1 MANLSLPIKPES
13 AQRMLA
19 AAVSPK
25 QAYADGAPTGAQATD
40 AEGTPL
46 WRVSVFVM
54 DEDATRAPE
63 TVSVTVPAQ
72 TVPAQTAPALPALSP
87 VCFEGLRVLLW
98 SGGASLR
105 ADSVELASPQAAASS
120 SAFLSDIDVAGGDE

>member
-13 AQRMLA
+13 ARRFLA
-19 AAVSPK
+19 ASVSPK
-25 QAYADGAPTGAQATD
+25 NAYADGRPTGAQATD
-40 AEGTPL
+40 PAGVPL

-72 TVPAQTAPALPALSP
+72 TAPALPALQP
-87 VCFEGLRVLLW
+87 LRFAGLRVMLW
-98 SGGASLR
+98 SAGASLR
-105 ADSVELASPQAAASS
+105 ADAVEPIPPDSAAPT
-120 SAFLSDIDVAGGDE
+120 AFLSDIEGGE

>member
-1 MANLSLPIKPES
+1 MASISFSIKTPT
-13 AQRMLA
+13 AQRMVA

-25 QAYADGAPTGAQATD
+25 KAYADGAPTGAQATD

-72 TVPAQTAPALPALSP
+72 TAPALPALSP
-87 VCFEGLRVLLW
+87 VRFEGLRVLIW

-105 ADSVELASPQAAASS
+105 ADGVEPVTPDAVPAS
-120 SAFLSDIDVAGGDE
+120 SAFLSDIEEA

>member
-1 MANLSLPIKPES
+1 MANTSFPIKPS
-13 AQRMLA
+13 TAQRFLA

-25 QAYADGAPTGAQATD
+25 RAYADGAPTGAQATD
-40 AEGTPL
+40 AEDTPL

-54 DEDATRAPE
+54 DEDAQRAPE
-63 TVSVTVPAQ
+63 TVSV

-87 VCFEGLRVLLW
+87 VVFQGLRVLIW

-105 ADSVELASPQAAASS
+105 ADGVEPVGSDDAPEAAS
-120 SAFLSDIDVAGGDE
+120 SAFLSDIEGE

>member
-1 MANLSLPIKPES
+1 MASISFSIKTPT
-13 AQRMLA
+13 AQRMVA

-25 QAYADGAPTGAQATD
+25 KAYADGAPTGAQATD

-72 TVPAQTAPALPALSP
+72 TAPALAQLAP
-87 VCFEGLRVLLW
+87 VTFTGLRVMLW

-105 ADSVELASPQAAASS
+105 ADSVEPASPQSAASS
-120 SAFLSDIDVAGGDE
+120 SFLADVEGV